1 MFQGSLAISGIQLF
15 EARLKVQDPK
25 ALSDNTPQGEDPSP
39 ETRCLVGSGPQL
51 RVWLGPLER
60 NRGTCSLSRKVIKPC
75 HLQETRNDTS
85 WNHQLQ

>member
-25 ALSDNTPQGEDPSP
+25 ALSDNTQGEDPSP
-39 ETRCLVGSGPQL
+39 ETRCLVGSGPL

-85 WNHQLQ
+85 YHQLQ